1 MAGTPSE
8 STRPLAWITGGAT
21 GIGFEAARQ
30 LAARGFRV
38 AISGRRAAELEAA
51 EARLRAEPGVEVE
64 VAPLDVADAE
74 AVAAVA
80 QRISARGA
88 PEVLVLAAG
97 INLPKRH
104 WRELDAAG
112 FAKISRVNLEGV
124 ASCITAVLPG
134 MRERGSGS
142 IAVIGSWAGW
152 RFADFPGPAYSATKF
167 ALASVCE
174 SLNCQEGVNG
184 IRATLVCPGEVATPI
199 LRNRPIPPS
208 DEEMARMLRPEDVA
222 AAAVHAVTAPA
233 HVCINELVISPRWNR
248 MYLGGEDIVRR

>member
-1 MAGTPSE
+1 MT
-8 STRPLAWITGGAT
+8 STAASSRPLAWVTGGAT
-21 GIGFEAARQ
+21 GIGFEAARL
-30 LAARGFRV
+30 LAGKGYRI
-38 AISGRRAAELEAA
+38 AISGRRVAELEAA
-51 EARLRAEPGVEVE
+51 AERLRTADNAEIEA
-64 VAPLDVADAE
+64 APLDVADAD
-74 AVAAVA
+74 AVAEVA
-80 QRISARGA
+80 GRISARGA

-104 WRELDAAG
+104 WRDLDAAA

-124 ASCITAVLPG
+124 AACITAVLPG

-222 AAAVHAVTAPA
+222 ASVVHAVTAPA

-248 MYLGGEDIVRR
+248 MYLGGEDIERR

>member
-1 MAGTPSE
+1 MT
-8 STRPLAWITGGAT
+8 STAASSRPLAWVTGGAT
-21 GIGFEAARQ
+21 GIGFEAARL
-30 LAARGFRV
+30 LAGKGYRI
-38 AISGRRAAELEAA
+38 AISGRRIAELEAA
-51 EARLRAEPGVEVE
+51 AERLRAADDAEIEA
-64 VAPLDVADAE
+64 APLDVADAE
-74 AVAAVA
+74 AVAEVA
-80 QRISARGA
+80 GRISARGA

-104 WRELDAAG
+104 WRDLDAAA
-112 FAKISRVNLEGV
+112 FAKISHVNLEGV
-124 ASCITAVLPG
+124 AACITSVLPG

-167 ALASVCE
+167 ALAPVCE

-184 IRATLVCPGEVATPI
+184 IRATLVCPGEVETPI

-222 AAAVHAVTAPA
+222 ASVVHAVTAPA

-248 MYLGGEDIVRR
+248 MYLGGEDIERR